1 MNTRTLGEIIEK
13 EVYILSENNINDR
26 ITDWLNSQGYPLEM
40 SVAEVLQ
47 NLNFNVRQSEYY
59 IDEESAQHREI
70 DIVASLQKEVGDKLI
85 RISLIL
91 ECKVSKDKPWIIFT
105 SKNTRI
111 ATPGRVAQR
120 AGSKFG
126 NIILRNLAHKK
137 EIQDLNLFSL
147 PERPGYGLTQAFT
160 SGNDVA
166 YNSCISVSK
175 ATRAIVIQADQ
186 IRNERYVNIS
196 FPILVI
202 DGRLFETYLND
213 SNEMSVN
220 EVSQGI
226 LLWRNPVIGMPHTV
240 INVITKDVLEDYF
253 SSIRTDI
260 LKIFDYISEN
270 PSLISREPQV
280 TLRSR

>member
-1 MNTRTLGEIIEK
+1 M
-13 EVYILSENNINDR
+13 
-26 ITDWLNSQGYPLEM
+26 
-40 SVAEVLQ
+40 
-47 NLNFNVRQSEYY
+47 
-59 IDEESAQHREI
+59 
-70 DIVASLQKEVGDKLI
+70 
-85 RISLIL
+85 
-91 ECKVSKDKPWIIFT
+91 
-105 SKNTRI
+105 
-111 ATPGRVAQR
+111 
-120 AGSKFG
+120 
-126 NIILRNLAHKK
+126 
-137 EIQDLNLFSL
+137 
-147 PERPGYGLTQAFT
+147 
-160 SGNDVA
+160 
-166 YNSCISVSK
+166 
-175 ATRAIVIQADQ
+175 
-186 IRNERYVNIS
+186 NIS